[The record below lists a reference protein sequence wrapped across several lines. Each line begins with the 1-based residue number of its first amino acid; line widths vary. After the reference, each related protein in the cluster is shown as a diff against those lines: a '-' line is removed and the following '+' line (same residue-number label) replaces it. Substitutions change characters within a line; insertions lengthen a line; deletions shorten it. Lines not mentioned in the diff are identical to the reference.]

1 MISDKG
7 ERIRGKIIIEK
18 DKCKGC
24 EYCIIY
30 CPKKCIT
37 LSHAINIRGV
47 HYAEF
52 SRPETCIACGICGRV
67 CPEVCIEVIQ
77 RIGGPLYQKVEHTIS
92 KLIDSGLDKIKGTEE
107 QKRKRVSKRAR
118 RKERKR
124 KTDNDTG

>member
-1 MISDKG
+1 MIRNKEESV
-7 ERIRGKIIIEK
+7 RGKIIIEK

-30 CPKKCIT
+30 CPTKCIT

-52 SRPETCIACGICGRV
+52 SQPEKCIACGICARV
-67 CPEVCIEVIQ
+67 CPDVCIEVIQ
-77 RIGGPLYQKVEHTIS
+77 RKGGPLYQKVEHTIS

-107 QKRKRVSKRAR
+107 QQRKRVHKRER
-118 RKERKR
+118 RKKKR
-124 KTDNDTG
+124 KKPNHDT